1 MKQYWIMVIM
11 YEAILDNGKHNST
24 YPYHF
29 TDICYGVINPK
40 SNNK

>member
-24 YPYHF
+24 Y

>member
-24 YPYHF
+24 YLATHTTLPTY
-29 TDICYGVINPK
+29 VME
-40 SNNK
+40 